1 MELALVKNELSPR
14 SHRLLMLET
23 DSVVTT
29 KCVKR
34 RRRDSSIAQQGDV
47 SEIQQPLSG
56 QATTVKRSS
65 KFRGVS
71 RHVLIFLNILF
82 CFYFFISIVSSVAP
96 THMIKGVNGV

>member
-14 SHRLLMLET
+14 SNRLLMLET

-34 RRRDSSIAQQGDV
+34 RRRDSSIVQQGDV

-71 RHVLIFLNILF
+71 RHVLMFINILF
-82 CFYFFISIVSSVAP
+82 FFISIVSSVAP

>member
-14 SHRLLMLET
+14 SNRLLMLET

-71 RHVLIFLNILF
+71 RHVLMFINILF
-82 CFYFFISIVSSVAP
+82 FLFLLLAL
-96 THMIKGVNGV
+96 